1 MAAFSDTEDLYRV
14 MDELWKRIS
23 SDEKISADLL
33 KSRLIVR
40 FVYREP
46 DGWVTIDGSDGETIK
61 VTLADCDTKPIVEMR
76 MKSDFAHNFWQ
87 GKENV
92 TVALMQG
99 KIVSTGPVNRAL
111 ALLPAVKP
119 AFSIYNQVCQDLN
132 KAA

>member
-76 MKSDFAHNFWQ
+76 MKSDFAHKFWQ

-92 TVALMQG
+92 TAALMQG
-99 KIVSTGPVNRAL
+99 KIVSIGPVNRAL

-119 AFSIYNQVCQDLN
+119 AFSIYNQVCTDLK

>member
-1 MAAFSDTEDLYRV
+1 MAAFDDTEDLYRV
-14 MDELWKRIS
+14 MDELWKRIC
-23 SDEKISADLL
+23 SDEKISRDLL
-33 KSRLIVR
+33 KSKLVVR

-46 DGWVTIDGSDGETIK
+46 EGWVTIDGSDGEAIK
-61 VTLADCDTKPIVEMR
+61 VTLDSCDTKPVVEMR
-76 MKSDFAHNFWQ
+76 MKSDFAHKFWQ

>member
-1 MAAFSDTEDLYRV
+1 MAAFSNTEDLYRV

-23 SDEKISADLL
+23 SNEKISRDLL
-33 KSRLIVR
+33 KSKLIVR
-40 FVYREP
+40 FVYRDP
-46 DGWVTIDGSDGETIK
+46 AGWVTIDGSDGETLK

-111 ALLPAVKP
+111 ALLPVVKP
-119 AFSIYNQVCQDLN
+119 AFSIYSQVCTDLN